1 MEPIYDAERYL
12 QYLHALSAR
21 QGVPLSGTFELT
33 ARCNL
38 DCRMCYIHRRAQ
50 DREAVAREKDTAFW
64 LALAESAR
72 DAGMLSL
79 LLTGGEPM
87 LRPDFAIL
95 LRTLTDMG
103 LLVSINTNGTLLTP
117 ELLTV
122 MRECPP
128 QRVNVT
134 LYGASE
140 ETYRALCGSGEVY
153 PRVLR
158 TIELMRD
165 AGVQVKI
172 NYSVTPYNRRDLGA
186 AYGLCREWKLPM
198 QAVPYMFPPIR
209 ARENGEYEA
218 SRLSPEEAAAERLR
232 FDRIRYSP
240 KVYAERRERML
251 SGDPYPED
259 GDCPDQPQERIRCRA
274 GSSCFWVTW
283 DGCMRP
289 CGMMTTPSVRLTDGR
304 FETFDGAWQTL
315 RREREKILV
324 PAKCSAC
331 KARFACGV
339 CPAACLAETGRYEA
353 VPEYL
358 CRMTGEYLK
367 LLHEDR
373 E

>member
-12 QYLHALSAR
+12 DYLHAVSAR

-50 DREAVAREKDTAFW
+50 DREAASRERDTAFW

-87 LRPDFAIL
+87 LRSDFAVL
-95 LRTLTDMG
+95 LRTMTESG
-103 LLVSINTNGTLLTP
+103 ILVSINTNGTLLTP
-117 ELLTV
+117 ELLALL
-122 MRECPP
+122 RECPP

-140 ETYRALCGSGEVY
+140 ATYRALCGSGEVY

-158 TIELMRD
+158 TVEALCE
-165 AGVQVKI
+165 AGVQVKL
-172 NYSVTPYNRRDLGA
+172 NYSVTPYNREDLEA
-186 AYGLCREWKLPM
+186 AYALSRGWKVPM
-198 QAVPYMFPPIR
+198 QAVSYMFPPIR
-209 ARENGEYEA
+209 ARENGAYDA
-218 SRLSPEEAAAERLR
+218 NRLSPEEAAA
-232 FDRIRYSP
+232 DRIRYDRLRFTQEA
-240 KVYAERRERML
+240 YEERRERML
-251 SGDPYPED
+251 SGDPVPED

-289 CGMMTTPSVRLTDGR
+289 CGMMTTPSVRLPGGDPESFR
-304 FETFDGAWQTL
+304 EAWQTL

-331 KARFACGV
+331 RARFACGV
-339 CPAACLAETGRYEA
+339 CPAACLAETGRYEET
-353 VPEYL
+353 PEYL
-358 CRMTGEYLK
+358 CRMTGEYLR
-367 LLHEDR
+367 LLKENR
-373 E
+373 